1 MTKGDAS
8 LMSAPYSSGRR
19 TPTLTNPIPASW
31 EQLCALSSRPGE
43 MPPGQSPEGG
53 PSIRPEPTVAAP
65 APVPSAFRAAE
76 PERREPSFHVPDFR
90 TAVPEG
96 ETVAFFAP
104 PPQPTRPDPAA
115 RAPQPRPQPQPR
127 AEAPQPRPARE
138 TYFSA
143 GPQAAPQSAPER
155 DETVALLQAAIERAV
170 LEEIRPAL
178 QAAARR
184 AAAELE
190 ADALRLAAPAVRDAV
205 AQEFARFMRK

>member
-1 MTKGDAS
+1 MTKEGAS
-8 LMSAPYSSGRR
+8 PMPAPYSSGRK

-43 MPPGQSPEGG
+43 TPPEQSPEAGCG
-53 PSIRPEPTVAAP
+53 IRPEPAAAAP
-65 APVPSAFRAAE
+65 APASCAFRAAE
-76 PERREPSFHVPDFR
+76 SERREPSFHVPDFR
-90 TAVPEG
+90 TAVPEE
-96 ETVAFFAP
+96 ETDAFFTP
-104 PPQPTRPDPAA
+104 PPARPAPAP

-127 AEAPQPRPARE
+127 AEVQQPRPARE
-138 TYFSA
+138 AYFSA
-143 GPQAAPQSAPER
+143 EPQPASQSAPER

-205 AQEFARFMRK
+205 AREFARFMRK

>member
-1 MTKGDAS
+1 MP
-8 LMSAPYSSGRR
+8 APYSSGRK

-43 MPPGQSPEGG
+43 MPPERSAEAAPE
-53 PSIRPEPTVAAP
+53 IRPAPAAAAP
-65 APVPSAFRAAE
+65 APASSAFRTAE
-76 PERREPSFHVPDFR
+76 SERREPSFRVPDFR
-90 TAVPEG
+90 TAVPKE
-96 ETVAFFAP
+96 ETDAFFAP
-104 PPQPTRPDPAA
+104 PPPPTRPAA
-115 RAPQPRPQPQPR
+115 APQAPQPRPRPQ
-127 AEAPQPRPARE
+127 AEVQRPRPARE

-143 GPQAAPQSAPER
+143 EPQPVVAKPSSER
-155 DETVALLQAAIERAV
+155 DETVELLQAAIERAV

-205 AQEFARFMRK
+205 AREFARFMRK

>member
-1 MTKGDAS
+1 MP
-8 LMSAPYSSGRR
+8 APYSSGRK

-43 MPPGQSPEGG
+43 MPPEQSPE
-53 PSIRPEPTVAAP
+53 PESRPEPAPAAP
-65 APVPSAFRAAE
+65 AAPVFRAAA

-90 TAVPEG
+90 TAVPAE
-96 ETVAFFAP
+96 ETDAFSAP
-104 PPQPTRPDPAA
+104 PPARPAVAP
-115 RAPQPRPQPQPR
+115 RAPQPQPRPQAEFQQPR
-127 AEAPQPRPARE
+127 SARE

-143 GPQAAPQSAPER
+143 EAQPAAQPAPER

-205 AQEFARFMRK
+205 AREFARFMRK